1 MKNTKKMWH
10 REQMQSE
17 FQEKQEAEDNLKREK
32 NLEEARE
39 ITIKNDPHLPKPNV
53 WRFIH

>member
-10 REQMQSE
+10 REPMKSE

-39 ITIKNDPHLPKPNV
+39 ITIKNDPHLPEPNV
-53 WRFIH
+53 